1 MSKEI
6 IKKIQLGFISLSAV
20 ALLAACGDGMNEE
33 TPMTEDPV
41 EDTQTP
47 DEGANE
53 EAPQEEE
60 TQQDE
65 EANQDPNSQNDP
77 GQEETTGQTEQEAV
91 DTSNG
96 ILNVEFPIT
105 LDQARQTFYDTFGEN
120 INIDEIE
127 FDEDRG
133 VYEYDISGWD
143 DGNEYDLEINAETG
157 EITEQSTEKDDDQ
170 DYIIEFDNLITPQEA
185 MQIAADESGSDY
197 ITEWSLEEEQ
207 GVTAYEID
215 IENGDDIT
223 VDAITGEVIDR

>member
-20 ALLAACGDGMNEE
+20 ALLAACGDGMNQE
-33 TPMTEDPV
+33 TPTTDDPV

-47 DEGANE
+47 DEGTNE

-60 TQQDE
+60 TDQQE
-65 EANQDPNSQNDP
+65 TNL
-77 GQEETTGQTEQEAV
+77 EETTDQTDQEAV

-96 ILNVEFPIT
+96 ILNVEFPVS
-105 LDQARQTFYDTFGEN
+105 LDQALQTFYDTFGED

-127 FDEDRG
+127 FEKDRG
-133 VYEYDISGWD
+133 VYEYDISGWG

-157 EITEQSTEKDDDQ
+157 EITEQSTERDDDQ
-170 DYIIEFDNLITPQEA
+170 DYIIEFDNLISPQEA
-185 MQIAADESGSDY
+185 MQIAADDSGSDH

-223 VDAITGEVIDR
+223 VDATTGDVIDR